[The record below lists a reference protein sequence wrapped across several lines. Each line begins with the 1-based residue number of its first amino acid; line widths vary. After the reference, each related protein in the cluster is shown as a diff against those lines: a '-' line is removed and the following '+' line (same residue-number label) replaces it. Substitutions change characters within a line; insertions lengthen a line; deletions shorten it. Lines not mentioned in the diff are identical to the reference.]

1 MIDVAI
7 IGAGPAGSFCAFK
20 LAQQGI
26 CPILFDYSH
35 PREKPCGGMVFD
47 FMFDL
52 FPILKNLPI
61 RFFQSN
67 SMRVIS
73 PSGITMTNQL
83 RNGRYVCFSRLSFD
97 QALLNTALAEG
108 AKLIKEKV
116 IGLERVQGYWR
127 IKTQNQ
133 CYSAKT
139 LVGAD
144 GVNSLV
150 RRHTVLPLNKKDK
163 GICFGYFMSGLEKE
177 VITTKFLRACKGYM
191 WLIPRKENASVGGGI
206 SDIRFFHEV
215 KRQIEAFTEKYCSR
229 GQKIAQWTAL
239 IPNIKDVR
247 TLYIPVSGRNWVL
260 IGDAAGH
267 VNPINGSG
275 IIYAMYDGQLA
286 SEAIVKGRPEQF
298 YMLWYET
305 YGRDMFM
312 DVKLRGWI
320 YKRPILELY
329 CMYMKTQSVVPFI

>member
-177 VITTKFLRACKGYM
+177 VI
-191 WLIPRKENASVGGGI
+191 
-206 SDIRFFHEV
+206 
-215 KRQIEAFTEKYCSR
+215 RQIEAFTEKYCSR

-329 CMYMKTQSVVPFI
+329 CMYMKTQ